1 MTESE
6 LIVSYE
12 KLVEELQELNIIAPE
27 IKSKYSS
34 FQKELEKQRNS
45 LQKTISDAKAEINK
59 AEDSGKKN
67 ITELSTARKKEINE
81 RFKKLDEVV
90 QKAEGLQKALGEA
103 ADIVEIVV
111 ELDAKIKELEKQI
124 NSLKKTFKKQTT
136 DYKDLEERV
145 SSLEEA
151 ISQLQNE
158 EEQEEIEIDYDEV
171 LPAIEIYDKYEGKI
185 GRPIVLE
192 RERWT
197 NDYCFK
203 ITDIDEE
210 NERLIGDCYKEG
222 VRVKEDQSYSYYTK
236 FKMFDGETLDQVLD
250 DE

>member
-12 KLVEELQELNIIAPE
+12 KLIEELQELNIIAPE

-34 FQKELEKQRNS
+34 FQKELENQRNS
-45 LQKTISDAKAEINK
+45 LHKTISDAKEEINN
-59 AEDSGKKN
+59 AENSGKKS
-67 ITELSTARKKEINE
+67 ITELSTARKKELNE

-103 ADIVEIVV
+103 ADIIEMVV
-111 ELDAKIKELEKQI
+111 ELDDKIKEFEKQI
-124 NSLKKTFKKQTT
+124 NSLKKAQKKQMSN
-136 DYKDLEERV
+136 YKDLEERIN
-145 SSLEEA
+145 SLEEA
-151 ISQLQNE
+151 VIQLQNE
-158 EEQEEIEIDYDEV
+158 NEEEEVEIDYEEV
-171 LPAIEIYDKYEGKI
+171 LPAIDLFEKYEGKI

-197 NDYCFK
+197 NEYCFK
-203 ITDIDEE
+203 ITGVDEE
-210 NERLIGDCYKEG
+210 NDRFIGDCYKQG
-222 VRVKEDQSYSYYTK
+222 IRCKEDQSYSFYTR
-236 FKMFDGETLDQVLD
+236 FKMFDGETLDQVLA